1 MIAIFNVKK
10 IGVDDVVNRNTLAW
24 RIMLAREDK
33 GLKQNELV
41 DKLRSRPYEIDL
53 SYPGYSKIES
63 GATRNPKHEIL
74 IALSEIL
81 EISLDELIAGKEPR
95 KEETVHFFSEVAEE
109 VAEIADELDE
119 ENRSFLLTI
128 ARHLQKL
135 DQEQRDSD
143 EMIIAL
149 LSSNLPHLPNGE
161 QRKTRSA
168 IDQLT
173 RHRRPRIG

>member
-1 MIAIFNVKK
+1 MIATFSRRK
-10 IGVDDVVNRNTLAW
+10 IRADDVANRDTLAW

-41 DKLRSRPYEIDL
+41 DMLRSKPYEIDL

-63 GATRNPKHEIL
+63 GSTRNPKHEIL

-81 EISLDELIAGKEPR
+81 EISLDELIAGKAPK
-95 KEETVHFFSEVAEE
+95 KEETINFFSEGAEE
-109 VAEIADELDE
+109 IAEIVDELDE
-119 ENRSFLLTI
+119 ENRSFLLTV

-135 DQEQRDSD
+135 DKEQRDSD
-143 EMIIAL
+143 EMIITL
-149 LSSNLPHLPNGE
+149 LSSNLPHLPNCE

-168 IDQLT
+168 IDQLA
-173 RHRRPRIG
+173 RHRRSRFG